1 VDGPIWI
8 RNVLVTFLLSGLW
21 HGASWNYV
29 LWGLYHGLLLVA
41 TRARQAPRRS
51 TSIVSTW
58 LAIPQVLGMFLLTNL
73 GWLLFRETSLTAI
86 VRDLTLSPFGGT
98 AVDRQAATY
107 LFMLALVYSLPL
119 WIQSI
124 WVELHRAPDG
134 DRLPSP
140 VLHSPWP
147 QLALQGAACGLAFA
161 AILVLRSRTSLDFI
175 YFQF

>member
-1 VDGPIWI
+1 
-8 RNVLVTFLLSGLW
+8 
-21 HGASWNYV
+21 
-29 LWGLYHGLLLVA
+29 
-41 TRARQAPRRS
+41 
-51 TSIVSTW
+51 
-58 LAIPQVLGMFLLTNL
+58 
-73 GWLLFRETSLTAI
+73 
-86 VRDLTLSPFGGT
+86 
-98 AVDRQAATY
+98 
-107 LFMLALVYSLPL
+107 MLALVYSLPL

-124 WVELHRAPDG
+124 WVELHRAPAG